1 MHTAERY
8 AHELAVH
15 RLGDAHGDAGLAGAR
30 RADKADKA
38 TLDIRAELLDGK
50 VFYDA
55 ILDLLKAEVLIV
67 EELSGFFK
75 VDGLRGLLAPRQLKA
90 GIEIAAQDCRLG
102 RAEGLLHQTRQLLIE
117 LLLDLVGRGKRAD
130 FPAVFADIVRLPVL
144 AELRLNY
151 LHLLAEIVLA
161 LVLVHLLLRCVG
173 QFPLKLKN
181 VQLAAQELA
190 EPDEPSAGVQ
200 LFEQAL
206 LFVIIQI
213 HIVRYV
219 ICDAARLVD
228 REHTYELLGH
238 GFGILGQIVV
248 IHREAAADKRNNAIL
263 ADALRLV
270 AGGHQDGV
278 VHRRYTP
285 CRSVPYAPPA
295 HDKAPPPSRGGCCS
309 AAGGSAALRGRRRRR
324 NTYLFLPERLPRHF
338 SAPREKYLCSRSR
351 TFPARGAKAHA
362 RRQR

>member
-1 MHTAERY
+1 MLWLELCRPHQRFQPTGLDADAPALFLGNIAGSAAAEPCYLAFKRTYAGFARIRPDDLTQRFVADAELVCAQPVLLALLRQKVALRYLKLLLIGVACKLYDLHTVEQRSGYGVKRVRGGDEEHLGQVEGYLKEIIPKCGVLLAVERFEQRRRRVAPIVGAKLVYFVKHHERVAALGLNDAVYDAAGHGAYVGLAVAAYLGLVMHTAERY

-102 RAEGLLHQTRQLLIE
+102 RAEGLLHQARQLLIE

-151 LHLLAEIVLA
+151 LHLLA
-161 LVLVHLLLRCVG
+161 
-173 QFPLKLKN
+173 
-181 VQLAAQELA
+181 
-190 EPDEPSAGVQ
+190 
-200 LFEQAL
+200 
-206 LFVIIQI
+206 
-213 HIVRYV
+213 
-219 ICDAARLVD
+219 
-228 REHTYELLGH
+228 
-238 GFGILGQIVV
+238 
-248 IHREAAADKRNNAIL
+248 
-263 ADALRLV
+263 
-270 AGGHQDGV
+270 
-278 VHRRYTP
+278 
-285 CRSVPYAPPA
+285 
-295 HDKAPPPSRGGCCS
+295 
-309 AAGGSAALRGRRRRR
+309 
-324 NTYLFLPERLPRHF
+324 
-338 SAPREKYLCSRSR
+338 
-351 TFPARGAKAHA
+351 
-362 RRQR
+362 